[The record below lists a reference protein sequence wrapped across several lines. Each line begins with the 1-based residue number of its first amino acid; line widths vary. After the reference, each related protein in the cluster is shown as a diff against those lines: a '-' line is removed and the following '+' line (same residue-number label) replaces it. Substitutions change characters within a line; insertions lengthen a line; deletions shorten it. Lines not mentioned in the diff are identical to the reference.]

1 MGRAN
6 LGRTGEAAEIVADR
20 GLRVRMEGLRG
31 WCPRLGGLDR
41 GRASQLPGAPLKS
54 SPFGEGRAG
63 SSEVG
68 GDSRE
73 KWEVLVFAGL
83 SVGEQMCSQT
93 VAHPPFLPI
102 SDSILYLGG
111 PPVSPVP
118 M

>member
-1 MGRAN
+1 M
-6 LGRTGEAAEIVADR
+6 D
-20 GLRVRMEGLRG
+20 GLWG

-54 SPFGEGRAG
+54 HPFGEGRAG
-63 SSEVG
+63 NSEVG

-83 SVGEQMCSQT
+83 NVGEQMCFQT
-93 VAHPPFLPI
+93 VAHPRFLPI
-102 SDSILYLGG
+102 SGSILHLEG

-118 M
+118 V